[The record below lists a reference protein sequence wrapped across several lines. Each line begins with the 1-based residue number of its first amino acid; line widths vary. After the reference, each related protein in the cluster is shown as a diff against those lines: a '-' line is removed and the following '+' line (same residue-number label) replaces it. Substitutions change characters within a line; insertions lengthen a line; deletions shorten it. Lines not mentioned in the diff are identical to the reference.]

1 MPLKTMMDRI
11 GAERGWRPLERQD
24 YDAGRT
30 LRGATVVGSP
40 DEVVAKILYQH
51 ELFGHERFLIQF
63 TVGSLPHEQ
72 TLKAIELFGKK
83 VAPIVREEVER
94 RTAAD
99 GQRRSSRSSPSPGD
113 FAGRRRSAGSG
124 GGRPR
129 R

>member
-40 DEVVAKILYQH
+40 DEVAAKILYQH
-51 ELFGHERFLIQF
+51 ELFRHDRFLIQF
-63 TVGSLPHEQ
+63 TVGSLPHEK
-72 TLKAIELFGKK
+72 TLKAIELFGTR

-94 RTAAD
+94 RAAAD
-99 GQRRSSRSSPSPGD
+99 GQRTSSRPSATLEGTREVGVAGTTPG
-113 FAGRRRSAGSG
+113 S
-124 GGRPR
+124 
-129 R
+129 